1 MGHVQPELTQGGVD
15 QRTRRVGDHQD
26 HIPVFGLKAFHHRS
40 LFGVSEKLD
49 DIGVQFSIGH
59 PHPGH
64 TFGPETGHDL
74 IGIFILKNVFAQLP
88 GRALDVKPLD
98 ISAAMQDLLEDRIT
112 GIGKNVGGLYES

>member
-15 QRTRRVGDHQD
+15 QRPRRVGDHQD
-26 HIPVFGLKAFHHRS
+26 HIPVFDPKAFHHRS
-40 LFGVSEKLD
+40 LFGVTEKLD
-49 DIGVQFSIGH
+49 DIGVQLSIGH
-59 PHPGH
+59 PHPRH
-64 TFGPETGHDL
+64 TFGPETGHNFL
-74 IGIFILKNVFAQLP
+74 GIFILKNVFAQLP